1 MPAPKPLIEDEVQR
15 MSQPDET
22 TPHVLIVDD
31 DTRIRELLRKYL
43 SDNGYRTSTAGDA
56 SEAYEKMQAL
66 EYDLLVLD
74 IMMPGIT
81 GLEFT
86 EKLRAAQNAVPI
98 LLLTALAETEQRIEG
113 LAMGADD
120 YLPKPFDP
128 KELLLRVQSILR
140 RSVSDEAALDPP
152 EEVSFGDHVFRY
164 ERGELTRD
172 GARITLTTREIE
184 VLRCLTQS
192 PGRIVTRAEL
202 ADGED
207 ISERAIDVQINRLR
221 RKIEADP
228 RDPIYLQT
236 VRGAGYVLRTD

>member
-1 MPAPKPLIEDEVQR
+1 
-15 MSQPDET
+15 MSQPNET
-22 TPHVLIVDD
+22 TPHILIVDD
-31 DTRIRELLRKYL
+31 DTRIRELLQKYL
-43 SDNGYRTSTAGDA
+43 ADNGYRTSVAEDA
-56 SEAYEKMQAL
+56 AKAQAKMDAL
-66 EYDLLVLD
+66 TYDLLVLD

-86 EKLRAAQNAVPI
+86 EKLRDAENAIPI

-113 LAMGADD
+113 LTIGADD

-128 KELLLRVQSILR
+128 KELLLRVQNILR
-140 RSVSDEAALDPP
+140 RSGADENAIAPP
-152 EEVSFGDHVFRY
+152 EEVQFGDYIFRF

-172 GARITLTTREIE
+172 GERITLTTREIE

-192 PGRIVTRAEL
+192 PGRIVTRVEL

-221 RKIEADP
+221 RKIETDP
-228 RDPIYLQT
+228 RDPLYLQT
-236 VRGAGYVLRTD
+236 VRGSGYVLRTD

>member
-1 MPAPKPLIEDEVQR
+1 

-22 TPHVLIVDD
+22 TPHILIVDD
-31 DTRIRELLRKYL
+31 DTRIRDLLQKYL

-56 SEAYEKMQAL
+56 REAQSRMDAL
-66 EYDLLVLD
+66 EFDLLVLD
-74 IMMPGIT
+74 IMMPGLT

-86 EKLRAAQNAVPI
+86 QKLRAAENPVPI

-113 LAMGADD
+113 LSIGADD

-140 RSVSDEAALDPP
+140 RSVSDEAAIAPP
-152 EEVSFGDHVFRY
+152 EEVHFGQHVFRY
-164 ERGELTRD
+164 ERGELTHA

-184 VLRCLTQS
+184 VLRCLTQA
-192 PGRIVTRAEL
+192 PGRIVSRSEL

-221 RKIEADP
+221 RKIESDP

>member
-1 MPAPKPLIEDEVQR
+1 

-22 TPHVLIVDD
+22 TPHILIVDD
-31 DTRIRELLRKYL
+31 DTRIRELLQKYL
-43 SDNGYRTSTAGDA
+43 ADNGYRTSSASDA
-56 SEAYEKMQAL
+56 KEAQIKMNTL
-66 EYDLLVLD
+66 TYDLLVLD

-86 EKLRAAQNAVPI
+86 KVLREAENTIPI

-113 LAMGADD
+113 LTSGADD

-128 KELLLRVQSILR
+128 KELLLRVQNILR
-140 RSVSDEAALDPP
+140 RNGAEENTIAPP
-152 EEVSFGDHVFRY
+152 EEVRFGDYLFRY

-192 PGRIVTRAEL
+192 PGSIVTRIEL

-221 RKIEADP
+221 RKIETDP
-228 RDPIYLQT
+228 RDPLYLQT
-236 VRGAGYVLRTD
+236 VRGSGYVLRTD

>member
-1 MPAPKPLIEDEVQR
+1 
-15 MSQPDET
+15 
-22 TPHVLIVDD
+22 
-31 DTRIRELLRKYL
+31 
-43 SDNGYRTSTAGDA
+43 NGYRTSTAGDA
-56 SEAYEKMQAL
+56 VEAQSKMEGL

-74 IMMPGIT
+74 IMMPGLT

-86 EKLRAAQNAVPI
+86 EKLRAAENPVPI

-113 LAMGADD
+113 LSIGADD

-140 RSVSDEAALDPP
+140 RSVSDEAAIAPP
-152 EEVSFGDHVFRY
+152 EEVHFGAHIFRF

-184 VLRCLTQS
+184 VLRCLTQA
-192 PGRIVTRAEL
+192 PGRIVSRTEL

-221 RKIEADP
+221 RKIESDP

>member
-152 EEVSFGDHVFRY
+152 EEVSFGGHIFRY

>member
-1 MPAPKPLIEDEVQR
+1 
-15 MSQPDET
+15 MSQLDET
-22 TPHVLIVDD
+22 TPHILIVDD
-31 DTRIRELLRKYL
+31 DTRIRELLQKYL
-43 SDNGYRTSTAGDA
+43 ADNGYRTSSAADA
-56 SEAYEKMQAL
+56 AEAQRKMDAL
-66 EYDLLVLD
+66 MYDLLILD

-86 EKLRAAQNAVPI
+86 AKLREAENAIPI

-113 LAMGADD
+113 LTLGADD

-128 KELLLRVQSILR
+128 KELLLRVQNILR
-140 RSVSDEAALDPP
+140 RSGADENTIAPP
-152 EEVSFGDHVFRY
+152 EEIQFGDYLFRY

-192 PGRIVTRAEL
+192 PGRIVTRSEL

>member
-1 MPAPKPLIEDEVQR
+1 
-15 MSQPDET
+15 MSQLDET
-22 TPHVLIVDD
+22 TPHILIVDD
-31 DTRIRELLRKYL
+31 DTRIRELLQKYL
-43 SDNGYRTSTAGDA
+43 ADNGYRTSSAADA
-56 SEAYEKMQAL
+56 AEAQRKMDAL
-66 EYDLLVLD
+66 MYDLLILD

-86 EKLRAAQNAVPI
+86 AKLREAENAIPI

-113 LAMGADD
+113 LTLGADD

-128 KELLLRVQSILR
+128 KELLLRVQNILR
-140 RSVSDEAALDPP
+140 RSGADEAIIAPP
-152 EEVSFGDHVFRY
+152 EEIRFGDYLFRY

-184 VLRCLTQS
+184 VLRCLMQS
-192 PGRIVTRAEL
+192 PGRIVTRSEL